1 MKPRN
6 LETSRES
13 TVDKENGGAVQL
25 ESTSDSPATDC
36 CKSSM
41 DRRQRVPPTA
51 KKADETGSY
60 TTASFAVEGMSC
72 QACVRKVEA
81 ALSGIPGV
89 SRGTV
94 NLAGSR
100 ATVSFDPAR
109 VSLNGLIAAVEAVGY
124 RLLLEG
130 EAKSGTE
137 KCNQLT
143 RPKGPFAQP
152 RPYLVG
158 LAAALGVVGFYLGL
172 ITLTADWY
180 FARSQFSEY
189 RWWILALAAGLGV
202 QAILYTALRGQLM
215 GRHKKAAKSSLAA
228 SGGVSTVSMAA
239 CCAHY
244 LVAFL
249 PALGLPFLST
259 ALASLDQYQTYFFLV
274 GVISNLFGI
283 GLMLRLLARNGMLRL
298 AWPRWAIKASFIG
311 EQIT

>member
-1 MKPRN
+1 MMKPRN
-6 LETSRES
+6 DESSRES
-13 TVDKENGGAVQL
+13 TVNEESGGAVEL
-25 ESTSDSPATDC
+25 EKTSDSPAADC
-36 CKSSM
+36 CNASM
-41 DRRQRVPPTA
+41 AHLERVAPEA
-51 KKADETGSY
+51 KDADEAGSY
-60 TTASFAVEGMSC
+60 TTASFVVDGMSC
-72 QACVRKVEA
+72 QACASKIEA

-89 SRGTV
+89 LRAAV

-109 VSLNGLIAAVEAVGY
+109 VSLNGLITAVEAAGY

-130 EAKSGTE
+130 EAKGGTE
-137 KCNQLT
+137 ECSKST
-143 RPKGPFAQP
+143 RPRGPFAQP
-152 RPYLVG
+152 RPYLIG

-172 ITLTADWY
+172 ITLTADWH

-189 RWWILALAAGLGV
+189 QWWILALAAGLAL

-244 LVAFL
+244 LVVFL

-259 ALASLDQYQTYFFLV
+259 ALASLDQYQSYFFLA

-283 GLMLRLLARNGMLRL
+283 GLMLRLLAKNGMLPRL
-298 AWPRWAIKASFIG
+298 GLLGNLAYFPRR
-311 EQIT
+311 

>member
-6 LETSRES
+6 LETSRENI
-13 TVDKENGGAVQL
+13 VDKENRGAVEL
-25 ESTSDSPATDC
+25 EKTSDSPAADC
-36 CKSSM
+36 CNSPM
-41 DRRQRVPPTA
+41 AHLERLPPTA
-51 KKADETGSY
+51 KKADDTGSY
-60 TTASFAVEGMSC
+60 TSASFIVEGMSC
-72 QACVRKVEA
+72 QACASKIEA

-89 SRGTV
+89 LRGTV

-109 VSLNGLIAAVEAVGY
+109 VSLNGLIAAVEVVGY
-124 RLLLEG
+124 RLLLER

-152 RPYLVG
+152 RPYLIG
-158 LAAALGVVGFYLGL
+158 MTAALGVVGFYLGL

-228 SGGVSTVSMAA
+228 SGGLSTASMAA

-244 LVAFL
+244 LVVFL

-283 GLMLRLLARNGMLRL
+283 GLMLRLLAKNGMLPRL
-298 AWPRWAIKASFIG
+298 GLLGNLAYFPRR
-311 EQIT
+311 

>member
-1 MKPRN
+1 MMKPRN
-6 LETSRES
+6 LETSREI
-13 TVDKENGGAVQL
+13 TLDNENGGAAQL
-25 ESTSDSPATDC
+25 EKTFDSPAADC
-36 CKSSM
+36 CNSPMERHK
-41 DRRQRVPPTA
+41 RVASVATE
-51 KKADETGSY
+51 ADEIGSY

-72 QACVRKVEA
+72 QACASKIEA

-89 SRGTV
+89 LRGTV

-100 ATVSFDPAR
+100 ATVSFDPDG
-109 VSLNGLIAAVEAVGY
+109 VSLDGLRVAVEAVGY

-143 RPKGPFAQP
+143 RLKGPFAHS
-152 RPYLVG
+152 RPYLIG
-158 LAAALGVVGFYLGL
+158 LTAALGVVGFYLGL
-172 ITLTADWY
+172 ITLTADWH

-189 RWWILALAAGLGV
+189 RWWILGLAAGLGV

-228 SGGVSTVSMAA
+228 SGGVSTISMAA

-259 ALASLDQYQTYFFLV
+259 ALASLDQYQSYFFLV
-274 GVISNLFGI
+274 GVVSNLFGI
-283 GLMLRLLARNGMLRL
+283 GLMLRLLAKNGMLPRL
-298 AWPRWAIKASFIG
+298 GLLGNLAYFPRR
-311 EQIT
+311 